1 MSGHLTLRWAAV
13 ASLAVAGAGLGA
25 APRLGAR
32 LLGDSVLV
40 EVVNGGPGAASG
52 ITLHVDAASVRADSL
67 GHETGTGPRVRVRA
81 HAGVVQASVRW
92 RNDGRAEQWTQM
104 VHVSEAVR
112 IELILRPGGTV
123 EVVTRGRRG

>member
-13 ASLAVAGAGLGA
+13 ASLAVAGAGLAA

-32 LLGDSVLV
+32 LLGERVLV
-40 EVVNGGPGAASG
+40 EVVNAGPGAASG
-52 ITLHVDAASVRADSL
+52 ITLRVDAAYVRAESL
-67 GHETGTGPRVRVRA
+67 GHETGTGPRLRVRA
-81 HAGVVQASVRW
+81 HAGVVQATVSWV
-92 RNDGRAEQWTQM
+92 NDGRAERWTQ
-104 VHVSEAVR
+104 VLHVSDAAQ